1 MAMTT
6 KQKTAARTRAA
17 RGAHART
24 VPAAPRPFSMS
35 AEAKAAS
42 RALEKPVVALFNEQ
56 RATHGLAPLKADAAL
71 REVAALH
78 SADMLAHGYFAH
90 DDAHGS
96 WSERIQRQVAR
107 RDVGEILS
115 YGSGEYAT
123 PAGLVKAWMQ
133 SAEHRR
139 VILTPELR
147 RVGLGVATGT
157 YEGATGVSLVT
168 ADFATA
174 T

>member
-6 KQKTAARTRAA
+6 KQKTAARTRTA
-17 RGAHART
+17 RGAHARS
-24 VPAAPRPFSMS
+24 VPAAPRPARVS

-42 RALEKPVVALFNEQ
+42 RALEGPVVALFNEQ

-71 REVAALH
+71 GEVATLH
-78 SADMLAHGYFAH
+78 SADMLARGYFAH

-96 WSERIQRQVAR
+96 WSERIRRRVAR
-107 RDVGEILS
+107 REVGEILS

-147 RVGLGVATGT
+147 RVGVGVATGA
-157 YEGATGVSLVT
+157 YEGETGVSLVT
-168 ADFATA
+168 ADFTTA